1 MPDDGIEEPPIIDQP
16 LPYTDRL
23 EQRNPGTIDLIVLHC
38 TELPDLAEARTM
50 GERVLYEG
58 SGTGASGHY
67 YIDRD
72 GTCYRYVGDDRVAHH
87 VVGYNQLSLGI
98 ELVNRGRY
106 PRWFHAG
113 SQAMTEPY
121 EDRQIDSLTGLIRQL
136 CKAHPSIAKIA
147 AHADLDRRT
156 VAAED
161 DPSIQI
167 RRRLDPG
174 PQFPW
179 KAVLKAVGLERIGA
193 EVEVKKI

>member
-1 MPDDGIEEPPIIDQP
+1 MPNDRIGDPPIIDQP
-16 LPYTDRL
+16 LPYSDRL
-23 EQRNPGTIDLIVLHC
+23 ERRDPATIDLIVLHC
-38 TELPDLAEARTM
+38 TELPDLAEARAM

-87 VVGYNQLSLGI
+87 VVGYNQRSLGI

-106 PRWFHAG
+106 PQWFHAG
-113 SQAMTEPY
+113 SQTMTEPY
-121 EDRQIDSLTGLIRQL
+121 AERQIECLTALIRQL
-136 CKAHPSIAKIA
+136 CRGYPSITAIA

-156 VAAED
+156 ITAED

-167 RRRLDPG
+167 QRRLDPG

-179 KAVLKAVGLERIGA
+179 NALLDAVGLERIEA
-193 EVEVKKI
+193 EADGKDV